1 MALVNPNIAMSF
13 RQPDIQAPNALAQF
27 AQIQQIQGGRQAQE
41 LAQYQLGAAQR
52 GEARDV
58 ARINALA
65 GAGTDE
71 TAVANALLKSG
82 DIAGYSAFVKAAE
95 DRRTQK
101 LTQQKTEG
109 EIAGQPTALAQAQ
122 STLLDNKLK
131 QARSFLDTIDPA
143 APDAPQRYLAWHE
156 ANHRDPIVG
165 PALAARGIS
174 AEQARQNIMDAIQ
187 KGPQAF
193 ANLLSQSKL
202 GTEKFMEMN
211 KPTTQVID
219 QSGQRQILQQPGL
232 GGPFTNVGT
241 FADVPLPAN
250 VQAQKMQTARA
261 GAPSISVST
270 EKKFGEVFGGKVAEA
285 DVGKLATAEKAPQL
299 AESANRIIDLVQR
312 GDVFT
317 GPIADVKLNIAR
329 ALNVAGASNQDKIA
343 NTEALV
349 AATGQSTLD
358 AIKGAGLGAGQGFT
372 DKDLKFLQGVAGG
385 TINLTAQTLTE
396 LATLQHRAATRAA
409 AAWNKRSQ
417 EIPKEVMQGT
427 GLSTA
432 PITVPPLS
440 KGRAAAGNVV
450 VTPDGQSHTFPTPAA
465 AAQFK
470 KAVGL

>member
-1 MALVNPNIAMSF
+1 MALVNPNIAMSY

-41 LAQYQLGAAQR
+41 LNALKMQEAQNAFETRNNLRGLDFSAPDYVSQVARYDPKLASEIAKERATIAAQKATQEKSEFELTAQR
-52 GEARDV
+52 SKFGDALLRNLSSNPSDENVV
-58 ARINALA
+58 AWGQDAVIQNLYPKEFAERTVRQLLAMTPEQRKSIAAQA
-65 GAGTDE
+65 GATTGELAPSVQQINREGQTDI
-71 TAVANALLKSG
+71 VRVPKFSG
-82 DIAGYSAFVKAAE
+82 A
-95 DRRTQK
+95 
-101 LTQQKTEG
+101 
-109 EIAGQPTALAQAQ
+109 
-122 STLLDNKLK
+122 ST
-131 QARSFLDTIDPA
+131 T
-143 APDAPQRYLAWHE
+143 
-156 ANHRDPIVG
+156 
-165 PALAARGIS
+165 
-174 AEQARQNIMDAIQ
+174 
-187 KGPQAF
+187 
-193 ANLLSQSKL
+193 
-202 GTEKFMEMN
+202 
-211 KPTTQVID
+211 
-219 QSGQRQILQQPGL
+219 
-232 GGPFTNVGT
+232 VGT
-241 FADVPLPAN
+241 FADVPLPPA
-250 VQAQKMQTARA
+250 VQAQKMQRAAATA
-261 GAPSISVST
+261 PNISVNT

-299 AESANRIIDLVQR
+299 AESANRIIDIVQR

-396 LATLQHRAATRAA
+396 LATLQHRAASRAA
-409 AAWNKRSQ
+409 ESWNKRSQ
-417 EIPKEVMQGT
+417 EIPKEVMRGT

>member
-41 LAQYQLGAAQR
+41 LNALKMQEAQAAMEERNALRQLNPAEADYENQLFRVNPTLGIQYRRERSAAEASGAAAKASTAAAAKSEFGLIADR
-52 GEARDV
+52 RKFGNDLLRNLSSNPSDENVV
-58 ARINALA
+58 AWGQDAVIQNLYPKEYAERTVRQLLAMTPEERKSVAAQA
-65 GAGTDE
+65 GASSGELAPFVQQINREGQTD
-71 TAVANALLKSG
+71 
-82 DIAGYSAFVKAAE
+82 
-95 DRRTQK
+95 
-101 LTQQKTEG
+101 
-109 EIAGQPTALAQAQ
+109 
-122 STLLDNKLK
+122 
-131 QARSFLDTIDPA
+131 
-143 APDAPQRYLAWHE
+143 
-156 ANHRDPIVG
+156 
-165 PALAARGIS
+165 
-174 AEQARQNIMDAIQ
+174 
-187 KGPQAF
+187 
-193 ANLLSQSKL
+193 LLSVP
-202 GTEKFMEMN
+202 KF
-211 KPTTQVID
+211 
-219 QSGQRQILQQPGL
+219 
-232 GGPFTNVGT
+232 GGAPVTIGAY
-241 FADVPLPAN
+241 ADVPLPPA
-250 VQAQKMQTARA
+250 VQAQRMQRAAATA
-261 GAPSISVST
+261 PNISVST

-299 AESANRIIDLVQR
+299 AESANRIIDIVQR

-396 LATLQHRAATRAA
+396 LATLQHRAASRAA
-409 AAWNKRSQ
+409 ESWNKRSQ
-417 EIPKEVMQGT
+417 EIPKEVMRGT